1 MTYINYK
8 HKKSL
13 SQNFLV
19 DENIKNKIVKSINI
33 KKTDILLEIGAGNG
47 SLSEKISLLSKKT
60 YLIEIDTDLIPELLS
75 KLNNS
80 DNTNIHNDDILKF
93 NMKDLSKKYKKLR
106 IIGNLPY
113 KISTKLLLNL
123 INFNKK
129 IKDIHIVIQ
138 KDMAER
144 ISTEPHTKDY
154 NRLSIIAQYHF
165 NIEKLFDIKP
175 NSFKPI
181 PKIISSFIKLTPK
194 KNKKFLSNYYVFQNI
209 IKDAFNNRR
218 KKLSKS
224 IKNINK
230 LEKYININKRAEN
243 TNITEYI
250 RISNFFTCLKND

>member
-13 SQNFLV
+13 SQNFLI
-19 DENIKNKIVKSINI
+19 DENIKNKIIKEINI

-60 YLIEIDTDLIPELLS
+60 YLIEIDTDLIPELKC
-75 KLNNS
+75 KLNKNN
-80 DNTNIHNDDILKF
+80 NTNIYNDDILKF
-93 NMKDLSKKYKKLR
+93 NMKDLAKKYKQIR

-123 INFNKK
+123 INFDKK
-129 IKDIHIVIQ
+129 IKDIHIIIQ

-144 ISTEPHTKDY
+144 ISTEQNSKDY
-154 NRLSIIAQYHF
+154 NRLSIITQYHF
-165 NIEKLFDIKP
+165 NIKKIFDIKAT
-175 NSFKPI
+175 SFKPI

-194 KNKKFLSNYYVFQNI
+194 KNKKFLLNYNIFKNI
-209 IKDAFNNRR
+209 IKTAFNNRR

-224 IKNINK
+224 IENLDKFK
-230 LEKYININKRAEN
+230 KYINTNNRADN
-243 TNITEYI
+243 TSVNEYI